1 MGEPGRLRL
10 HLLGRFA
17 AEVDG
22 EPPRNVEMSGKLR
35 RALLAYLAMQPSLAE
50 TRERLASLLWGESPD
65 RQARQ
70 NLRQCLL
77 DLRRDFEAVGLDP
90 LKVDRTTIALDP
102 GLIAVDAREFLTV
115 CDSDGLV
122 DLEKAIGL
130 YDGPLL
136 DGLDLD
142 IEAFRDWLGKERAR
156 LEQAAVL
163 AIQKYARRQDEA
175 GNASQ
180 AIRAAERLVRLDP
193 LRESAQRLL
202 IGVLARHSGR
212 SVALAQAATLT
223 SMLRAELD
231 ADPEP
236 ETAALIKEIK
246 SRPTE
251 QPSAVRVRNDTVEV
265 APTDEV
271 ALPEADRT
279 AASAATP
286 AIPPPRRMSI
296 FVERRWWA
304 AGGAATLSAAALLA
318 LFVYYRAPTPQANED
333 RAATT
338 AAPEQL
344 AADPSWRSPGIMP
357 GIVANNGALAN
368 TGVYSVVVLPF
379 NAETVDRKEEKFL
392 ADRVTDDLIND
403 LSRVPALRVI
413 ARQTSR
419 LYAGRSVDVAAVG
432 AELGVHYVVEGRI
445 QLQDERIRINVA
457 LIDPTTRLQVWSDRF
472 ERDQTE
478 RFAAQDE
485 IARSIARHLHL
496 SVMDAE
502 DRRRSSPGAGDP
514 TVEDLLAKGWNG
526 MVRIFELGTTSGAD
540 KSFEEVL
547 RRQPANG
554 SAMLGLAGY
563 KIGVVAMFAVAE
575 REPHL
580 TEADALLTRILK
592 NNPRSSMA
600 NYYNGLLHK
609 MRGKPD
615 EAIVAFRTVLEINPS
630 FPQAYA
636 NIGHV
641 LSRMGRPDEAMEHL
655 RYAIK
660 LSPKDP
666 SIGIWSLYA
675 GELELERGRD
685 ETALEW
691 LRRAVEV
698 NPRSV
703 FNHAALAAVL
713 ALRGEKAVAAKHAA
727 MARDMAPWLTL
738 DSMVERLANLS
749 TKGAEPRRLIEGLRK
764 AVGDAG

>member
-1 MGEPGRLRL
+1 MVDPARLRL

-22 EPPRNVEMSGKLR
+22 EPSRNVEMSSKLR
-35 RALLAYLAMQPSLAE
+35 RALLAYLALQPSLAE

-77 DLRRDFEAVGLDP
+77 DLRRDFEAVGLHP
-90 LKVDRTTIALDP
+90 LRVDRTTIALDP
-102 GLIAVDAREFLTV
+102 ELIAVDAREFLTL
-115 CDSDGLV
+115 CDSDDPA
-122 DLEKAIGL
+122 DLEKAIDL

-142 IEAFRDWLGKERAR
+142 IDAFRDWLGKERTR
-156 LEQAAVL
+156 FESAALL
-163 AIQKYARRQDEA
+163 AFERYALRQDEA
-175 GNASQ
+175 GNGVP
-180 AIRAAERLVRLDP
+180 AIRAAERLVALDP

-202 IGVLARHSGR
+202 IRVSARHSGR
-212 SVALAQAATLT
+212 SVALARAAALT
-223 SMLRAELD
+223 AMLRAELD
-231 ADPEP
+231 AEPEP
-236 ETAALIKEIK
+236 ETAALIKEIR
-246 SRPTE
+246 STPTE
-251 QPSAVRVRNDTVEV
+251 QPSPVMVRSNTIEAESAHEA
-265 APTDEV
+265 AP
-271 ALPEADRT
+271 PEADR
-279 AASAATP
+279 AAVFAAAP
-286 AIPPPRRMSI
+286 AGSPPLHVST
-296 FVERRWWA
+296 FVEPRWWA

-318 LFVYYRAPTPQANED
+318 LFVYYRAPAPPANED
-333 RAATT
+333 RAASTT
-338 AAPEQL
+338 APEQL
-344 AADPSWRSPGIMP
+344 AADPTWRSPGIMP
-357 GIVANNGALAN
+357 GIVASNAALAN
-368 TGVYSVVVLPF
+368 TGVYSVVILPF
-379 NAETVDRKEEKFL
+379 NAETVDRKEEKIL
-392 ADRVTDDLIND
+392 ADRITDDLIND

-432 AELGVHYVVEGRI
+432 AELGVRYVVEGTI

-472 ERDQTE
+472 ERDQAE

-514 TVEDLLAKGWNG
+514 TVEDLLAKGWSG

-580 TEADALLTRILK
+580 TEADALLTRLLK

-615 EAIVAFRTVLEINPS
+615 EALVAFRTVLEINPS

-655 RYAIK
+655 RYAIR

-675 GELELERGRD
+675 GEIELERGND
-685 ETALEW
+685 AAATDW
-691 LRRAVEV
+691 LKRAVEL

-713 ALRGEKAVAAKHAA
+713 ALRGDEAVATKHAA
-727 MARDMAPWLTL
+727 MARDMAPWLTR
-738 DSMVERLANLS
+738 DVMVERLANLS

-764 AVGDAG
+764 AFGDAN

>member
-1 MGEPGRLRL
+1 MGEPARLRL

-17 AEVDG
+17 ADVDG

-35 RALLAYLAMQPSLAE
+35 RALLAYVAMQPSLAE

-70 NLRQCLL
+70 NLRQCLV
-77 DLRRDFEAVGLDP
+77 DLRRDFAAVGLDP
-90 LKVDRTTIALDP
+90 LIVDRATIALDP
-102 GLIAVDAREFLTV
+102 RLIAVDAREFLTL
-115 CDSDGLV
+115 CGSDDLA
-122 DLEKAIGL
+122 DLEKAISL
-130 YDGPLL
+130 YDGRLL

-156 LEQAAVL
+156 LEPAAVL
-163 AIQKYARRQDEA
+163 VFEKYVRRQDAA
-175 GNASQ
+175 GNGSQ
-180 AIRAAERLVRLDP
+180 AIRAAERLVGLDP

-202 IGVLARHSGR
+202 IGVLARHGGR

-223 SMLRAELD
+223 ALLRAELD

-236 ETAALIKEIK
+236 ETAALIKEIRNISTEPLAPVIAQPATIERIPEIEASPEDVAHAISSAFAPAGLRPQSPSLFAK
-246 SRPTE
+246 S
-251 QPSAVRVRNDTVEV
+251 
-265 APTDEV
+265 
-271 ALPEADRT
+271 
-279 AASAATP
+279 
-286 AIPPPRRMSI
+286 
-296 FVERRWWA
+296 RWWA
-304 AGGAATLSAAALLA
+304 AGGVAAFSAAALLA
-318 LFVYYRAPTPQANED
+318 LVVQYREVTPPANESS
-333 RAATT
+333 APKTT
-338 AAPEQL
+338 APDQV
-344 AADPSWRSPGIMP
+344 AADPTWRSPGIVP
-357 GIVANNGALAN
+357 GIVANNAALAN
-368 TGVYSVVVLPF
+368 TGVYSIVVLPF
-379 NAETVDRKEEKFL
+379 NAETVDRKEEVVL
-392 ADRVTDDLIND
+392 AERIADDLIND

-432 AELGVHYVVEGRI
+432 AELGVHYVVEGSIR
-445 QLQDERIRINVA
+445 LQDERMRINVA

-478 RFAAQDE
+478 RFAAQNE

-496 SVMDAE
+496 SVMAAE
-502 DRRRSSPGAGDP
+502 DRRRGPPGVGDP

-547 RRQPANG
+547 RRQPTNG

-563 KIGVVAMFAVAE
+563 KIGVVAMFAVPE

-592 NNPRSSMA
+592 INPRSSMA
-600 NYYNGLLHK
+600 NYYSGLLYK

-615 EAIVAFRTVLEINPS
+615 QAIVAFRTVLEINPS
-630 FPQAYA
+630 FPPAYA
-636 NIGHV
+636 NVGHV

-655 RYAIK
+655 RYAIR

-666 SIGIWSLYA
+666 SMGIWSLYA
-675 GELELERGRD
+675 GEIELERGHD
-685 ETALEW
+685 QAALEW
-691 LRRAVEV
+691 FRRAVEI

-713 ALRGEKAVAAKHAA
+713 ALRGEEAVAAKHAA
-727 MARDMAPWLTL
+727 MARDVAPWLTL
-738 DSMVERLANLS
+738 DAMVERLTSLSAN
-749 TKGAEPRRLIEGLRK
+749 GAEPRRLIAGLRK
-764 AVGDAG
+764 AFGDTN